1 MQTAGASGSPTPLLA
16 RLSDV
21 GVTYDGGTSW
31 AVRHVSLGL
40 HEGEYVA
47 LVGPNGAG
55 KTTLSRV
62 VAGLLAPDEG
72 RVELLGHAVFDADGP
87 HPQDYRLARRGIG
100 AVFQNPQDQI
110 LTTRVAEDVAFGP
123 ENLAIPEK
131 ALPGRV
137 AEALADV
144 GLEGLDGADPGRLS
158 GGQQQRVALAG
169 MLAMHPRLLVLDEPT
184 AMLDPRARDQVL
196 DILDRL
202 HRRGT
207 TILLVSHDPRVV
219 AHASRVIRLGHGSD
233 ESDGM
238 TGSAAHSL
246 PSAAPSTFS
255 ATPLPP
261 AAPSTFSATPLPSA
275 GSSTISSVSCHAG
288 SVVLEARDLSYRY
301 SKDQP
306 WVLRGVSLRLRA
318 GQILALR
325 GPNGSGK
332 STLLRL
338 LAALALPAEGSIMLC
353 GTTIRAG
360 HRPSR
365 REERAIRPAIGY
377 VMQQPQRQLFAD
389 TVRQDVAFGPRN
401 LLPDLGEDERGDL
414 VDDALKLLGIS
425 DLSDRSPFDLSGG
438 QQRLVALAGV
448 LACHPR
454 VLLLDEPSAGLDEA
468 ARWRLYAALRG
479 CASRGT
485 AILLVTH
492 SDQEVR
498 QLGATSMR
506 IDRINH
512 ATAQEA
518 ALHEASAQ
526 SNLAQARTGRVP
538 FLARTDPRSTLILML
553 AAMLTAFALT
563 GPAQLMRALAGAAVF
578 LALGRVGP
586 RRLTR
591 VLHPLLPLVI
601 LLAVVNLLVVRTGP
615 VLVRIGALPLTRDGL
630 WTAVVYSVRLVII
643 LLLGCAVVEATS
655 PVRLVDG
662 LTGLLS
668 PLARLG
674 VHVQEI
680 GLVLALALRF
690 LPLIAQEAQDVLLAQ
705 RARGADIT
713 RGGPAHRIR
722 SLFALCVPVFAACAR
737 HAGTTALA
745 LDARCYEEG
754 ITRTHL
760 VPLRMTWRDGV
771 LAAGVV
777 TVLAAILALGAMG
790 L

>member
-72 RVELLGHAVFDADGP
+72 RVELLGHMVFDADGP

-123 ENLAIPEK
+123 ENLAVPEK

-144 GLEGLDGADPGRLS
+144 GLEGLDGSDPGRLS

-184 AMLDPRARDQVL
+184 AMLDARARDQVL

-207 TILLVSHDPRVV
+207 TILLVSHDPRIV

-246 PSAAPSTFS
+246 SPAASSTFS

-261 AAPSTFSATPLPSA
+261 AGASTPS
-275 GSSTISSVSCHAG
+275 GVSCPAG
-288 SVVLEARDLSYRY
+288 PVVLEARNLSYRY

-318 GQILALR
+318 GQILALQ

-332 STLLRL
+332 STLVRL
-338 LAALALPAEGSIMLC
+338 LAALARPAEGSITLC
-353 GTTIRAG
+353 GTTIRAD

-365 REERAIRPAIGY
+365 RDERAIRPAIGY

-401 LLPDLGEDERGDL
+401 LLPGLGEGEGGDL
-414 VDDALKLLGIS
+414 ADDALKLLGIS
-425 DLSDRSPFDLSGG
+425 DLSDRSPFGLSGG
-438 QQRLVALAGV
+438 QQRLVAVADV

-454 VLLLDEPSAGLDEA
+454 MLLLDEPSAGLDA
-468 ARWRLYAALRG
+468 SARRRLYAALRG
-479 CASRGT
+479 CASQGT

-498 QLGATSMR
+498 RLGATSVR

-518 ALHEASAQ
+518 ASYEASARP
-526 SNLAQARTGRVP
+526 NLTQARTRQVP

-553 AAMLTAFALT
+553 AAMLTAFVLT
-563 GPAQLMRALAGAAVF
+563 GPAQLMPALAGAAVF
-578 LALGRVGP
+578 LVLGRVNP
-586 RRLTR
+586 RRLAR
-591 VLHPLLPLVI
+591 VLHPLLPLVV

-630 WTAVVYSVRLVII
+630 WTAVVYSARLVII

-668 PLARLG
+668 PLARMG

-722 SLFALCVPVFAACAR
+722 SLPALCVPVFAACAR

-754 ITRTHL
+754 IIRTHL

-777 TVLAAILALGAMG
+777 TVLAAILTLGAMG